1 MGFDMGLTV
10 HQLYAEFLGESICD
24 ETVWI
29 QKSHDP
35 IYLPG
40 SLINKVNKVICVV
53 RNPYDAFISMT
64 HFIGGVMS
72 GQVAQNFA
80 EDIPS
85 EWNELIRGMAEGFN
99 AFHSHM
105 MLEISE
111 HVPVYFLRYEDLL
124 LKPQETLEQL
134 FCFILNRESI
144 EGLNIQRRI
153 KAAVDLG
160 HKTTIVYDQK
170 VDYDNLNSGGG
181 DQINEKK
188 YVFNRNIHWFSAEQQ
203 EYVSSH
209 CKDIFEIFGYCSK
222 MEDGLDEVEKFQV
235 SD

>member
-1 MGFDMGLTV
+1 MFSDIKNPLFLKKGAAINPISTGNRVGFLSFPRCGNSFLRKYLQNITGVQTGADMGFDMGLTV

-124 LKPQETLEQL
+124 LKP
-134 FCFILNRESI
+134 
-144 EGLNIQRRI
+144 
-153 KAAVDLG
+153 
-160 HKTTIVYDQK
+160 
-170 VDYDNLNSGGG
+170 
-181 DQINEKK
+181 
-188 YVFNRNIHWFSAEQQ
+188 
-203 EYVSSH
+203 
-209 CKDIFEIFGYCSK
+209 
-222 MEDGLDEVEKFQV
+222 
-235 SD
+235 